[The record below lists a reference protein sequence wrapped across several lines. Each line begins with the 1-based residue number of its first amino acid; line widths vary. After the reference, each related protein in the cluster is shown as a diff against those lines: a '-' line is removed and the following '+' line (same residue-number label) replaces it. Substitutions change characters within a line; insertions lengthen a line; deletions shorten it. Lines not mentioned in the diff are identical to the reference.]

1 MSGTRAAAAHVIDSR
16 SICNTLR
23 IGDFGTP
30 SSPSLSGRMLTLLK
44 TAVGLAPRPHNPNVS
59 VQVMQGRWLAMTETP
74 ESIAF
79 DAASLRTLYA
89 HASAAALDV
98 TLVIMLQ

>member
-1 MSGTRAAAAHVIDSR
+1 
-16 SICNTLR
+16 
-23 IGDFGTP
+23 
-30 SSPSLSGRMLTLLK
+30 MLNLLK

-79 DAASLRTLYA
+79 DAASLRTLYDLTPPLRP
-89 HASAAALDV
+89 AAAAV
-98 TLVIMLQ
+98 HWAPCTSGGR